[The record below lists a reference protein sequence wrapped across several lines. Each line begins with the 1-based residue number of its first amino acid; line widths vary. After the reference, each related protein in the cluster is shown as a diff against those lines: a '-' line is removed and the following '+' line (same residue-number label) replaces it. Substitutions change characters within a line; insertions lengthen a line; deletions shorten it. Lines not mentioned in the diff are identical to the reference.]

1 MLETFPTSSI
11 IPALVVVLSLSILGY
26 FAWKTLITSD
36 LFQKGINLTQ
46 AKDYQG
52 AEAAFRKVISLNS
65 TNDVVRLFLGDV
77 LNQQGQVEEA
87 TELFREVIHRSP
99 KNPDAYLRLANI
111 LMQQEREEEAKTN
124 LLQAK
129 DLLQKQRQ
137 PEKAKK
143 ITQLLEKMSAKSSQ
157 SEVE

>member
-11 IPALVVVLSLSILGY
+11 IAAIVVVLSLSFLGY

-36 LFQKGINLTQ
+36 LFQKGINLAQ

-124 LLQAK
+124 LLKAK

-143 ITQLLEKMSAKSSQ
+143 ITQLLDKMSVKSSQ
-157 SEVE
+157 S

>member
-1 MLETFPTSSI
+1 MLENPTSSI

-26 FAWKTLITSD
+26 FAWKTLITSN
-36 LFQKGINLTQ
+36 LFQKGVNLAQ

-52 AEAAFRKVISLNS
+52 AEAAFRKVISINS

-77 LNQQGQVEEA
+77 LNQQGQIEEA
-87 TELFREVIHRSP
+87 TELFQEVIRRSP

-143 ITQLLEKMSAKSSQ
+143 ITQLLDKMSAKLSQ
-157 SEVE
+157 S

>member
-11 IPALVVVLSLSILGY
+11 IAAVVVVLSLSILGY

-36 LFQKGINLTQ
+36 LFQKGINLAQ

-87 TELFREVIHRSP
+87 TELFREVICRSP

-129 DLLQKQRQ
+129 ELLQKQRQ

-143 ITQLLEKMSAKSSQ
+143 ITQLLDKMNAKSSY
-157 SEVE
+157 S

>member
-11 IPALVVVLSLSILGY
+11 IAAVVVVLSLSILGY

-36 LFQKGINLTQ
+36 LFQKGINLAQ

-52 AEAAFRKVISLNS
+52 AEAAFRKVISINS

-87 TELFREVIHRSP
+87 TELFREVIRRSP

-143 ITQLLEKMSAKSSQ
+143 ITQLLDKMSAKL
-157 SEVE
+157 SES

>member
-11 IPALVVVLSLSILGY
+11 IATVVVVLSLSILGY
-26 FAWKTLITSD
+26 FAWKTLITSN
-36 LFQKGINLTQ
+36 LFQKGINLAQ

-77 LNQQGQVEEA
+77 LNQQGQIEEA
-87 TELFREVIHRSP
+87 TELFREVIRRSP

-143 ITQLLEKMSAKSSQ
+143 ISELLDKMSDKLSQ
-157 SEVE
+157 S